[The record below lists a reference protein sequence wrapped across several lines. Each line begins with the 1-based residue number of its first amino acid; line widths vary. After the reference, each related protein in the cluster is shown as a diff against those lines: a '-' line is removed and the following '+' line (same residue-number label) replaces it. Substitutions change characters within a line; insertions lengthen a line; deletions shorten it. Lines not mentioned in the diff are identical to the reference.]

1 MYVNKSLAVN
11 SKHTE
16 TNQAL
21 TAKTSL
27 HFVFKHDVGTAGW
40 FLPENLRL
48 CTGWEQQFEYVC
60 IYTYKI
66 HTCMCVFVK
75 YTPVCVYFVCRGIH
89 HKTTFTSDTDPH
101 QEFRM

>member
-60 IYTYKI
+60 IYI
-66 HTCMCVFVK
+66 HTK
-75 YTPVCVYFVCRGIH
+75 YTPVCVH
-89 HKTTFTSDTDPH
+89 L
-101 QEFRM
+101 